1 MSQLTKEKQSS
12 MGTKLAWCAGDI
24 GFSCSWGV
32 VTSFLTMYYTDSVGL
47 SAAFAGTMMLICR
60 LFDGVS
66 DLIAGAIIEKTN
78 SKIGKCRFWFCV
90 SMLPLAISMILL
102 FSVPTGAS
110 LMAKEVYAFATY
122 FFMGVICYT
131 MANIAY
137 NSLLSRFTYSSQDV
151 VSVST
156 MRTFLSI
163 AASLGVSMVFMSA
176 LAKFGGIA
184 DAKAWRTMA
193 IILALIGF
201 ILQMFTA
208 IFVKEHDIKDQT
220 DQEKKEK
227 RKVLPIFL
235 LVLKNKNF
243 WCILIEYLLINA
255 QFTSLYAYYARDV
268 LGNANYVGVMNM
280 AALIPVVALQPVL
293 SKLVRKFGKR
303 RIMLFAGVLA
313 TLQGVIVMI
322 NPYSA
327 MFVLTGM
334 VIGGLGR
341 GVFMGLVFTLSADLV
356 DDIRKK
362 NKIDAEGVCYS
373 TTSIGTKIGSGLGT
387 AIVGWVLALGNYNAT
402 LEIQAGSTLTSMT
415 MLLGVGSIILG
426 AGMFV
431 ACYFMDINKT
441 E

>member
-1 MSQLTKEKQSS
+1 M
-12 MGTKLAWCAGDI
+12 
-24 GFSCSWGV
+24 
-32 VTSFLTMYYTDSVGL
+32 
-47 SAAFAGTMMLICR
+47 
-60 LFDGVS
+60 
-66 DLIAGAIIEKTN
+66 
-78 SKIGKCRFWFCV
+78 
-90 SMLPLAISMILL
+90 
-102 FSVPTGAS
+102 
-110 LMAKEVYAFATY
+110 
-122 FFMGVICYT
+122 
-131 MANIAY
+131 
-137 NSLLSRFTYSSQDV
+137 
-151 VSVST
+151 
-156 MRTFLSI
+156 
-163 AASLGVSMVFMSA
+163 
-176 LAKFGGIA
+176 
-184 DAKAWRTMA
+184 
-193 IILALIGF
+193 
-201 ILQMFTA
+201 
-208 IFVKEHDIKDQT
+208 
-220 DQEKKEK
+220 
-227 RKVLPIFL
+227 
-235 LVLKNKNF
+235 
-243 WCILIEYLLINA
+243 LINA